1 MQVRLVQAQQKREHW
16 QCGSPNDQERTE
28 GAEQRVTGELVLAL
42 VEVKVG
48 GAGRGARTW
57 GLKNRGEPRGAS
69 EVERTAA
76 KPAASVTL
84 DNAHYVARRERA

>member
-1 MQVRLVQAQQKREHW
+1 MQVRLVQAQQKRE
-16 QCGSPNDQERTE
+16 QCGSPNDEERTE

-69 EVERTAA
+69 ELERTAA
-76 KPAASVTL
+76 RPAASVTL